1 VPPFP
6 LCQMEGD
13 GMPPDESQARIMVL
27 GNGPPG
33 LAAFTIT
40 LLQRATPKPRIVILS
55 KDPGH
60 IVAALLQRE
69 GHQLQRCTSREAL
82 EVASAIGPDLLVV
95 ENEVLNGLIEELRS
109 AQEHLRAL
117 SGLIP
122 ICSYCKKVRK
132 RDGEWEAIDI
142 YLGRLIPGE
151 FTHTLCPQHRVVTL
165 NR

>member
-1 VPPFP
+1 
-6 LCQMEGD
+6 
-13 GMPPDESQARIMVL
+13 MVI

-33 LAAFTIT
+33 LAAFTVR
-40 LLQRATPKPRIVILS
+40 LLQRANPTPRIVILS

-82 EVASAIGPDLLVV
+82 EVASSIGPDLVVV
-95 ENEVLNGLIEELRS
+95 ENEVLSGLIQELRS
-109 AQEHLRAL
+109 AQEHLRAV

-132 RDGEWEAIDI
+132 PDGEWEAIDI
-142 YLGRLIPGE
+142 YFGRSIPGE
-151 FTHTLCPQHRVVTL
+151 FTHTLCPDHRVASL

>member
-1 VPPFP
+1 MPFFN
-6 LCQMEGD
+6 
-13 GMPPDESQARIMVL
+13 ESPGRIMVI

-33 LAAFTIT
+33 LAAFTVR
-40 LLQRATPKPRIVILS
+40 LLQRANPTPRIVILS

-82 EVASAIGPDLLVV
+82 EVASSIGPDLVVV
-95 ENEVLNGLIEELRS
+95 ENEVLSGLIQELRS
-109 AQEHLRAL
+109 AQEHLRAV

-132 RDGEWEAIDI
+132 PDGEWEAIDI
-142 YLGRLIPGE
+142 YFGRSIPGE
-151 FTHTLCPQHRVVTL
+151 FTHTLCPDHRVASL